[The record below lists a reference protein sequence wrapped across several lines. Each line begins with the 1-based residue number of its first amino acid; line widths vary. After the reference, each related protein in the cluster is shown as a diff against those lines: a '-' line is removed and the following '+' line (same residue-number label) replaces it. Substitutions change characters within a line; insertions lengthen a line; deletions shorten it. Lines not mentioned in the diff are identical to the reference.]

1 MVITAE
7 EVKIIDANSEEL
19 GVSVLQLMEN
29 AGAATAQT
37 AIDSFPE
44 VKSIAICCGTG
55 NNGGDG
61 FVAARHLA
69 SFNKNV
75 KVILIGN
82 KLKIKSKIALHNFN
96 ILKEMEDT
104 IKLTVISD
112 SANLP
117 KLKTEL
123 KDVDLII
130 DALLGVGLTSEPYDP
145 IKSAIKQINSAKKKI
160 LSVDVPSGIWS
171 DIPKKQK
178 IMIKADKVVTFHDTK
193 PCLTIKGLV
202 EITDICS
209 IGVPPEAEIF
219 VGKGDV
225 FATLPSRKE
234 TSHKGQNGMVL
245 VVGGS
250 LKYSGAPVLSSRAAL
265 RTGADLVITCIPES
279 IAGSVRSDSPNMIVQ
294 SFPGDYLEPNH
305 IPGILKLLKKFNSM
319 VIGPGLSEN
328 PSSLEFVMELLKQVP
343 KEKPVIIDADA
354 LKAIKDDLSLL
365 REIPVILT
373 PHQGEFKILF
383 GDGLPKV
390 WQERISYVKEIAGK
404 ISLSI
409 LLKGKYDVIS
419 NGEYSKVNR
428 TGHEGMTVGGT
439 GDVLAG
445 ILGALSAV
453 NPNMFRVACA
463 SSYIA
468 GKAGEIAAE
477 DFGNSLL
484 ATDVIEKIPEVILSI
499 KNKEK

>member
-1 MVITAE
+1 MVITAA

-37 AIDSFPE
+37 AIDAFPE
-44 VKSIAICCGTG
+44 AQAIAICCGTG

-69 SFNKNV
+69 SFNKKV

-82 KLKIKSKIALHNFN
+82 KLKIKSEIANHNFN
-96 ILKEMEDT
+96 ILKEMEDS
-104 IKLTVISD
+104 IKLIIISD
-112 SANLP
+112 SANLS
-117 KLKTEL
+117 KLKNEL
-123 KDVDLII
+123 KDVDLVI

-145 IKSAIKQINSAKKKI
+145 IKSAIKEINSSKKKI

-178 IMIKADKVVTFHDTK
+178 NMINADKIVTFHDTK
-193 PCLTIKGLV
+193 PCLTIEDLE
-202 EITDICS
+202 EITDICN

-225 FATLPSRKE
+225 FASLPLRKE
-234 TSHKGQNGMVL
+234 GSHKGQNGMVL

-250 LKYSGAPVLSSRAAL
+250 LEYSGAPVLSSRAAL

-279 IAGSVRSDSPNMIVQ
+279 IARSVRSDSPNMIVH

-305 IPGILKLLKKFNSM
+305 IPDILELLKKFDSM
-319 VIGPGLSEN
+319 IVGPGLSEN
-328 PSSLEFVMELLKQVP
+328 PSSQKFVKELLKKIP

-354 LKAIKDDLSLL
+354 LKAIKNNLDL
-365 REIPVILT
+365 IKNKPYVLT

-390 WQERISYVKEIAGK
+390 WQKKQEFVKEIAEK
-404 ISLSI
+404 NSTTI
-409 LLKGKYDVIS
+409 LVKGKYDIIS
-419 NGEYSKVNR
+419 NGVHCKVNR

-453 NPNMFRVACA
+453 NPNLFRVACA

>member
-1 MVITAE
+1 MVITVE
-7 EVKIIDANSEEL
+7 DVKIIDANSEEL

-29 AGAATAQT
+29 AGAAVAQT

-44 VKSIAICCGTG
+44 AQTIAICCGTG

-69 SFNKNV
+69 SYNKKI

-82 KLKIKSKIALHNFN
+82 KLKIKSDIALHNFN
-96 ILKEMEDT
+96 ILNEMEDT
-104 IKLTVISD
+104 IKLIVISD
-112 SANLP
+112 SANVT
-117 KLKTEL
+117 KLKDEL
-123 KDVDLII
+123 KDVDLVI

-145 IKSAIKQINSAKKKI
+145 IKSAIKQINSAKKNI

-171 DIPKKQK
+171 DVPKKQK
-178 IMIKADKVVTFHDTK
+178 IMINADKIVTFHDTK
-193 PCLTIKGLV
+193 PCLTIKDL
-202 EITDICS
+202 EKITDICS
-209 IGVPPEAEIF
+209 IGIPHEAEIF

-225 FATLPSRKE
+225 FATLPPRKE
-234 TSHKGQNGMVL
+234 SSHKGQNGKVL

-279 IAGSVRSDSPNMIVQ
+279 IARSVRSDSPNMIVQ
-294 SFPGDYLEPNH
+294 SFPGDYLEPQH
-305 IPGILKLLKKFNSM
+305 IPDILELMKKFDSM

-328 PSSLEFVMELLKQVP
+328 PSSLEFVKELLKQIP
-343 KEKPVIIDADA
+343 KNKPVIIDADA
-354 LKAIKDDLSLL
+354 LKALKNNFDLIQ
-365 REIPVILT
+365 EKTVILT
-373 PHQGEFKILF
+373 PHKGEFKILF
-383 GDGLPKV
+383 GEGLPKT
-390 WQERISYVKEIAGK
+390 WQEKIDYVKKKAEK
-404 ISLSI
+404 CFSTI

-419 NGEYSKVNR
+419 NSKYSKVNR

-445 ILGALSAV
+445 ILGALSAI
-453 NPNMFRVACA
+453 NPNLFRVACA

-499 KNKEK
+499 KN